1 MSTEN
6 SERDYKDPLRSYNPA
21 TSVILVGYR
30 PRLSEYSVKVPLFR
44 TSTFEFAS
52 AYIFTMPENIKWLSG
67 EDLIQ
72 RFELPEA
79 ERFMKQFCSKCG
91 SGVPYVNRLG
101 TKLVIPAGSL
111 TEQFKVSPGKNIFWE
126 SRAKWYESGLK
137 TPRHDEY

>member
-1 MSTEN
+1 MRCRRSTG
-6 SERDYKDPLRSYNPA
+6 SA
-21 TSVILVGYR
+21 H
-30 PRLSEYSVKVPLFR
+30 
-44 TSTFEFAS
+44 AS
-52 AYIFTMPENIKWLSG
+52 DIFTKPENIKWVSG

-111 TEQFKVSPGKNIFWE
+111 TEQFEVPPEKNIFWE
-126 SRAKWYESGLK
+126 SKAKWYEPGLK
-137 TPRHDEY
+137 AQRHDEYLLKLSKK